1 MKDSNGQKLAYVY
14 YEGEPGRRSAA
25 KLLTIR
31 SKKGHERSQ
40 MAEPEVEAAWGAE
53 FERSGAKELRDV
65 LDSDGFRNELKR
77 QAAFRWLGDEAEVQ
91 QLQQEHTYHYVRWTF
106 FVVLGVVIAGLIAV
120 GLALL
125 R

>member
-1 MKDSNGQKLAYVY
+1 VKDSTGQKLAYVY

-40 MAEPEVEAAWGAE
+40 MAEPEVEAAWRAK
-53 FERSGAKELRDV
+53 FERSGAKEPRDV

-77 QAAFRWLGDEAEVQ
+77 QAAFRWLGGEAEVQ
-91 QLQQEHTYHYVRWTF
+91 RLQQEHTFYVRWTF

>member
-1 MKDSNGQKLAYVY
+1 
-14 YEGEPGRRSAA
+14 
-25 KLLTIR
+25 
-31 SKKGHERSQ
+31 
-40 MAEPEVEAAWGAE
+40 MAGPEVEAACRAE

-91 QLQQEHTYHYVRWTF
+91 RLQQEHTYHYVRWTF